1 MLRVGSRS
9 ELTGVIIAYG
19 LSGETIEDFSK
30 RLKVRAGRNG
40 TSGLR
45 LPGGNVEHSVD
56 CRGSPSEIRLVV
68 VTDIRFYRESLAAVL
83 ADLPEV
89 ARVATAGDGL
99 GGITDAQR
107 LGADLVL
114 LDMALAGAAAIVRS
128 LTQGVPAVPVVA
140 LGVAETEADV
150 LACVELGVCGYVPRE
165 ASLEQLQRVV
175 RHALRG
181 EVICSP
187 GVAGGLFRRV
197 ARLAAATRP
206 AAPTDRLTTRE
217 REILSLIG
225 LGLSN
230 RQIAGNLG
238 IQLCTVKNHV
248 HNILEKM
255 GVEARSEAAAV
266 AHRSF

>member
-1 MLRVGSRS
+1 
-9 ELTGVIIAYG
+9 
-19 LSGETIEDFSK
+19 
-30 RLKVRAGRNG
+30 
-40 TSGLR
+40 
-45 LPGGNVEHSVD
+45 VEHPVE
-56 CRGSPSEIRLVV
+56 CRRAPGEARLLVI
-68 VTDIRFYRESLAAVL
+68 TDVRFYRESLAAVL
-83 ADLPEV
+83 GDLPEV
-89 ARVATAGDGL
+89 ARVATAGDGR
-99 GGITDAQR
+99 GGITDAHR
-107 LGADLVL
+107 LGVDLVL
-114 LDMALAGAAAIVRS
+114 LDMTLADAAVTLRS
-128 LTQGVPAVPVVA
+128 LTQAVPAVPVVA

-165 ASLEQLQRVV
+165 ASLEQLQRVIQ
-175 RHALRG
+175 HALRG

-187 GVAGGLFRRV
+187 EVAGGLFRRV

-217 REILSLIG
+217 REILSLVG

-266 AHRSF
+266 ARRSF